1 MKAWSIIWG
10 IVAAAGVIAI
20 LFGHTHHCV
29 TAFVA
34 GAMSFAMW
42 PEDEDKPY
50 NRGSHGRQ

>member
-42 PEDEDKPY
+42 PEDEEYTNNK
-50 NRGSHGRQ
+50 GHHGRQ